1 MHGCL
6 QKIDG
11 KPLRKYYT
19 VFPDT
24 FRILP
29 YGGNSRTVEHNKVV
43 YLLGGSA
50 ALTEV
55 YSNVHTLLNGCD
67 YVTAVLLQCAF
78 VFRESRSGVNG
89 ICKTG

>member
-11 KPLRKYYT
+11 KPLRKYSA
-19 VFPDT
+19 VFQDT
-24 FRILP
+24 FGVLP
-29 YGGNSRTVEHNKVV
+29 YGGHFRAVEHNKVV
-43 YLLGGSA
+43 YLLGGSS
-50 ALTEV
+50 ALAEV

-67 YVTAVLLQCAF
+67 YVTAVFIQCAF